1 MRGIRTIGAESIIQ
15 TKVGAPRGTR
25 SQSLLASIVRGVCRY
40 SLDAAHDCDE
50 MSKTFGE
57 LEERE
62 ILALAIA
69 LEEEDSRIYRDFA
82 EKLKAK
88 HSAIA
93 SILEAMSAE
102 ESAHRARLLE
112 TYKLEYGDHIPFVRR
127 QDVKGFVKRRPVWL
141 NRVLQPQQVL
151 AAVMAMEAETRRF
164 YREVSNTVASASIR
178 GLLGELA
185 DAEEDHQDTLVELA
199 KEHKESVRPEV

>member
-1 MRGIRTIGAESIIQ
+1 
-15 TKVGAPRGTR
+15 
-25 SQSLLASIVRGVCRY
+25 
-40 SLDAAHDCDE
+40 
-50 MSKTFGE
+50 MSKAFTD

-82 EKLKAK
+82 EKLKAS

-93 SILEAMSAE
+93 SILESMSAE
-102 ESAHRARLLE
+102 ESAHHARLLE

-141 NRVLQPQQVL
+141 NRILQP
-151 AAVMAMEAETRRF
+151 
-164 YREVSNTVASASIR
+164 
-178 GLLGELA
+178 
-185 DAEEDHQDTLVELA
+185 H
-199 KEHKESVRPEV
+199 VRA

>member
-1 MRGIRTIGAESIIQ
+1 
-15 TKVGAPRGTR
+15 
-25 SQSLLASIVRGVCRY
+25 
-40 SLDAAHDCDE
+40 
-50 MSKTFGE
+50 MSKAFTD

-102 ESAHRARLLE
+102 EFLRGYSQIV
-112 TYKLEYGDHIPFVRR
+112 G
-127 QDVKGFVKRRPVWL
+127 
-141 NRVLQPQQVL
+141 QVL
-151 AAVMAMEAETRRF
+151 
-164 YREVSNTVASASIR
+164 
-178 GLLGELA
+178 G
-185 DAEEDHQDTLVELA
+185 
-199 KEHKESVRPEV
+199 K

>member
-1 MRGIRTIGAESIIQ
+1 
-15 TKVGAPRGTR
+15 
-25 SQSLLASIVRGVCRY
+25 VCRNG
-40 SLDAAHDCDE
+40 LDAAHDSGE
-50 MSKTFGE
+50 MSKTFAE

-69 LEEEDSRIYRDFA
+69 LEEEDSRIYGDFA

-112 TYKLEYGDHIPFVRR
+112 TYKLEYGDHVPFVRR

-141 NRVLQPQQVL
+141 NRVLQPRRVL
-151 AAVMAMEAETRRF
+151 AAAMAMEAETRRF
-164 YREVSNTVASASIR
+164 YREASNAVTSAGIR
-178 GLLGELA
+178 SLLGELA
-185 DAEEDHQDTLVELA
+185 DAEEDHQDTLVDLT
-199 KEHKESVRPEV
+199 KEQKKSVRPEIKENI

>member
-1 MRGIRTIGAESIIQ
+1 
-15 TKVGAPRGTR
+15 
-25 SQSLLASIVRGVCRY
+25 
-40 SLDAAHDCDE
+40 
-50 MSKTFGE
+50 MSKTFAE

-69 LEEEDSRIYRDFA
+69 LEEEDSRIYGDFA

-102 ESAHRARLLE
+102 EFAHRARLLE

-141 NRVLQPQQVL
+141 NRVLRPQRVL
-151 AAVMAMEAETRRF
+151 AAAMAMEAETRRF
-164 YREVSNTVASASIR
+164 YREASNTVTSAGIR
-178 GLLGELA
+178 NLLGELA
-185 DAEEDHQDTLVELA
+185 DAEEDHQDTLVDLT
-199 KEHKESVRPEV
+199 KEQKKSVRPDPHPTSPPKSQR

>member
-1 MRGIRTIGAESIIQ
+1 
-15 TKVGAPRGTR
+15 
-25 SQSLLASIVRGVCRY
+25 
-40 SLDAAHDCDE
+40 
-50 MSKTFGE
+50 MSKAFTD

-82 EKLKAK
+82 EKLKVK

-127 QDVKGFVKRRPVWL
+127 P
-141 NRVLQPQQVL
+141 
-151 AAVMAMEAETRRF
+151 
-164 YREVSNTVASASIR
+164 ASAACWVNWPMPRRTIR
-178 GLLGELA
+178 ILWS
-185 DAEEDHQDTLVELA
+185 T
-199 KEHKESVRPEV
+199 

>member
-1 MRGIRTIGAESIIQ
+1 
-15 TKVGAPRGTR
+15 
-25 SQSLLASIVRGVCRY
+25 
-40 SLDAAHDCDE
+40 
-50 MSKTFGE
+50 MSKTFAE

-112 TYKLEYGDHIPFVRR
+112 TYKL
-127 QDVKGFVKRRPVWL
+127 
-141 NRVLQPQQVL
+141 N
-151 AAVMAMEAETRRF
+151 MATM
-164 YREVSNTVASASIR
+164 SLSS
-178 GLLGELA
+178 
-185 DAEEDHQDTLVELA
+185 EDRT
-199 KEHKESVRPEV
+199 